1 MLDIYRGFYET
12 YFYNTFSNSY
22 LKRLWGKNQS
32 KQYKNREE
40 KEINTEI
47 LLGSITGLC
56 PHRVSGYKSFI

>member
-1 MLDIYRGFYET
+1 MRLIFIIHSVIVIKRDYRV
-12 YFYNTFSNSY
+12 
-22 LKRLWGKNQS
+22 KNQS